1 MTKLESCASCL
12 DFSID
17 KVIKVQS
24 SKIPSWLLK
33 HDYVKEF
40 VMKAPNQLKK
50 PSKYD
55 TKVELDLGKQYAGK
69 KVLYWGALPKTT
81 SDPTISDAKKA
92 YSNFQNNGVAK
103 IDKNGKVTF
112 FFMCPQVYKTV
123 AKFIHFASGLS
134 AFSSSPSE
142 CICLNMSHP
151 PTNSPSMNTCGIVGQ
166 ALNSL
171 MPFRSSSEAN
181 TLRVAY
187 STPWKLRICTAM
199 LLNPHCGAPGVPFMY
214 SRTRFSA
221 TSLAITACTSASP
234 LACTWGLKSSSE
246 SPANPREKPASAVG
260 REENA
265 VRARRRHGRHR
276 EAGGSGAHLRTRGP
290 GARRGAR
297 SRPRGST
304 RWTRWGAGQP

>member
-1 MTKLESCASCL
+1 MKNTNCASCY

-103 IDKNGKVTF
+103 IDNKMNVVSIAEKPKRPLSNIAVTGLYFYDNDVVNIAHKIKPSNRGELEITSINQEYIKNKNLRLELLGRGTAWLD
-112 FFMCPQVYKTV
+112 MGTYDNL
-123 AKFIHFASGLS
+123 LS
-134 AFSSSPSE
+134 ASE
-142 CICLNMSHP
+142 FIQ
-151 PTNSPSMNTCGIVGQ
+151 TIEKRQ
-166 ALNSL
+166 
-171 MPFRSSSEAN
+171 
-181 TLRVAY
+181 
-187 STPWKLRICTAM
+187 
-199 LLNPHCGAPGVPFMY
+199 
-214 SRTRFSA
+214 
-221 TSLAITACTSASP
+221 
-234 LACTWGLKSSSE
+234 GLKIASLEEIAFYKKYISKREVMKIISNIKGSE
-246 SPANPREKPASAVG
+246 YGDYLLSVVK
-260 REENA
+260 
-265 VRARRRHGRHR
+265 
-276 EAGGSGAHLRTRGP
+276 
-290 GARRGAR
+290 
-297 SRPRGST
+297 
-304 RWTRWGAGQP
+304 

>member
-123 AKFIHFASGLS
+123 AKGEKNHKTYFRHLHFCIEKDNSWQHNIYTKIVVCKYDFKKSMDMINSGLYVVINALPHQYYAKDHIPNS
-134 AFSSSPSE
+134 YNLFNKDIKKMSVNDLRKWFSEIISLHYPKLDKYIKSKKLDVYEVPIITYCAHSKCIASE
-142 CICLNMSHP
+142 LALEELMKKGFVNVCEYQG
-151 PTNSPSMNTCGIVGQ
+151 GIQ
-166 ALNSL
+166 DYRKHI
-171 MPFRSSSEAN
+171 PQD
-181 TLRVAY
+181 
-187 STPWKLRICTAM
+187 K
-199 LLNPHCGAPGVPFMY
+199 
-214 SRTRFSA
+214 
-221 TSLAITACTSASP
+221 
-234 LACTWGLKSSSE
+234 
-246 SPANPREKPASAVG
+246 
-260 REENA
+260 
-265 VRARRRHGRHR
+265 
-276 EAGGSGAHLRTRGP
+276 
-290 GARRGAR
+290 
-297 SRPRGST
+297 
-304 RWTRWGAGQP
+304 